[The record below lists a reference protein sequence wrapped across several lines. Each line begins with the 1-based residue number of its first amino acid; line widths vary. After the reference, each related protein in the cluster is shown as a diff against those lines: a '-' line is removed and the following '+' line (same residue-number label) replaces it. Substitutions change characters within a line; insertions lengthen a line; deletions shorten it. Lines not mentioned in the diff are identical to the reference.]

1 MEFLMAKYTNPK
13 GEIKMEANLER
24 LVIEFKQYMKKIAY
38 YQHALGVLYWD
49 SRTNIPHK
57 GLDQRSEVLGFL
69 STEVYKLTIAPE
81 MDRFLTDLDTET
93 NQAQLDRVTAKAVL
107 EYKKENARMKKIP
120 AAVYEE
126 YVVLTAKAENVWE
139 KAKQTS
145 DFKLFEPYLTKIV
158 DFNRKFAGFWG
169 YQGHPYDALLEPY
182 EPGMTVAIL
191 DPLFAELRQATVALL
206 KRIRTSGRSVETSFL
221 KGWFAKAPQ
230 EELGRFFLREIGFD
244 FAAGNLAESVH
255 PFTGG
260 ANHPGDVRL
269 TTHYYEDNL
278 LSSILS
284 CIHEGGHGIYEQN
297 IDPDL
302 INTPLG
308 TGSSMGLHESQ
319 SRFYENIVG
328 RSKSFWQR
336 YYPKLQTLFPAEFSR
351 VSLVDFYCAVN
362 QVVPSLVR
370 TEADELTYN
379 LHIILRYEIEKALIE
394 GSCQVAELPRIWNEK
409 MREYLGVSPRND
421 AEGVLQDTHW
431 SGGSFG
437 YFPSYAIGNIYS
449 AQFAAAMERA
459 GIGLEQS
466 IADGRLN
473 RIKQWLG
480 QQIHRYGKTKTP
492 TELLKDVTGETID
505 ASYLVRYFERK
516 YGEVYGI

>member
-1 MEFLMAKYTNPK
+1 
-13 GEIKMEANLER
+13 MEANLER
-24 LVIEFKQYMKKIAY
+24 LVFEFKQYMKKIAY
-38 YQHALGVLYWD
+38 YNHALGVLYWD
-49 SRTNIPHK
+49 SRTNIPRK
-57 GLDQRSEVLGFL
+57 GMDQRSEVLGFL

-81 MDRFLTDLDTET
+81 MNRFLADLGTET

-107 EYKKENARMKKIP
+107 EYKKENDRMKKIP

-158 DFNRKFAGFWG
+158 DFNRKFADFWG

-182 EPGMTVAIL
+182 EPGLTVAIL

-206 KRIRTSGRSVETSFL
+206 KRIQTSGRPVDASFFN
-221 KGWFAKAPQ
+221 GRFAKAQ
-230 EELGRFFLREIGFD
+230 QQELGRFFLREIGFD
-244 FAAGNLAESVH
+244 FVAGNLAESVH

-297 IDPDL
+297 IDLAL

-308 TGSSMGLHESQ
+308 TGSSMGIHESQ
-319 SRFYENIVG
+319 SRFYENMIG
-328 RSKSFWQR
+328 RSKGFWQR
-336 YYPKLQTLFPAEFSR
+336 YYPEVQKLFPDEFR
-351 VSLVDFYCAVN
+351 QVKLEDFYRGVN
-362 QVVPSLVR
+362 QLTPSLIR

-394 GSCQVAELPRIWNEK
+394 GCCQVADLPQIWNAK
-409 MREYLGVSPRND
+409 MQEYLGVTPQND
-421 AEGVLQDTHW
+421 AEGVLQDMHW

-459 GIGLEQS
+459 GINPEQS
-466 IADGRLN
+466 IANGDLK
-473 RIKQWLG
+473 RIKQWLN
-480 QQIHRYGKTKTP
+480 QQIHRYGKSKTP

-505 ASYLVRYFERK
+505 ASYLVRYLER
-516 YGEVYGI
+516 